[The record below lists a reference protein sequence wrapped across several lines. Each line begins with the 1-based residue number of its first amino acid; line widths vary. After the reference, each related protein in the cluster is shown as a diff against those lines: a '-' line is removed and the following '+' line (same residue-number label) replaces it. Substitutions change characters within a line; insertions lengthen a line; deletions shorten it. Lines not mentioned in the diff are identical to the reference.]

1 MGFKAAGQLIRRRQL
16 VGLAKKIHLLRQRPA
31 VVAGQQINEARVQR
45 FGIIKTTFQAFKMLP
60 GRVGLSGDH
69 AAAAEYDSDIFQ
81 RRFLQ
86 ASGQRLLLFRDQ
98 RYACFDAAAADA
110 FQLADRLLPR
120 GGDPPKAYEKP

>member
-1 MGFKAAGQLIRRRQL
+1 
-16 VGLAKKIHLLRQRPA
+16 
-31 VVAGQQINEARVQR
+31 
-45 FGIIKTTFQAFKMLP
+45 MLP

-81 RRFLQ
+81 RRFQ
-86 ASGQRLLLFRDQ
+86 AFGQRLPFFRDQ

-120 GGDPPKAYEKP
+120 GGDPPKRTKKP